1 MCEQRSD
8 GSDAAARAYG
18 PTAERTAGDLARG
31 DAEVRAASERLLRA
45 MRWFGRR
52 RRETQQAARGDALM
66 VMSAAGFRVV
76 VAARLEALERDLAEV
91 RARINGLLFV
101 VAGAVVT
108 QVVLRIVGA

>member
-1 MCEQRSD
+1 MCEQRS
-8 GSDAAARAYG
+8 APRACPG
-18 PTAERTAGDLARG
+18 TAERTAGNLARG

-52 RRETQQAARGDALM
+52 RRETQRPARGDALM
-66 VMSAAGFRVV
+66 VMSAPAFRAV
-76 VAARLEALERDLAEV
+76 VAARLEALERDLSEV

-108 QVVLRIVGA
+108 QVVLRIAGA